1 MAHGAV
7 GSAVPSRMGCRETW
21 SMGKVDRGERV
32 LAPTPWS
39 LGCWAPLHGQ
49 SQPIPSHPI
58 PSRPVP
64 LASEQRG
71 RRYLWLAVNK
81 LPMKES

>member
-7 GSAVPSRMGCRETW
+7 GSAVLSRMGCRETQG
-21 SMGKVDRGERV
+21 MGKVDRGERV
-32 LAPTPWS
+32 LDPTPWS
-39 LGCWAPLHGQ
+39 LGCCAPLHSQ
-49 SQPIPSHPI
+49 PHPNPSQPIPSQ
-58 PSRPVP
+58 PVP
-64 LASEQRG
+64 LASERRG